1 MPKRQLP
8 RSYHAILDDDHRRP
22 RAPVGS
28 LGNYLIRTG
37 DRKYGGPAPRPRRF
51 DLVALPGPDPNKGS
65 DWERLAAASEAVKL
79 FVEQIAAEETVV
91 TTEVGQLAI
100 EASMRFGK
108 VVAHPADLNFGDCFV
123 YASAKARGEALVFV
137 GDDFTK
143 TDLKRAVV
151 P

>member
-1 MPKRQLP
+1 MFIDA
-8 RSYHAILDDDHRRP
+8 SAIIAILNREAGYEKLAECIEQATDGVRFSPTVRFEAVVGLARARSRGAAARP
-22 RAPVGS
+22 MR
-28 LGNYLIRTG
+28 
-37 DRKYGGPAPRPRRF
+37 
-51 DLVALPGPDPNKGS
+51 
-65 DWERLAAASEAVKL
+65 ERLAAASEAVKL
-79 FVEQIAAEETVV
+79 FVEQIAAEELVI

-108 VVAHPADLNFGDCFV
+108 VVSHPADLNFGDCFV
-123 YASAKARGEALVFV
+123 YASAKARGDPLMFV